1 MTTQSLKPKQDS
13 EQTERGP
20 VLVEPLGPIVL
31 RLDPIVRL
39 TDDVLLELSSL
50 NDTLRMERNAQGDLE
65 ILPPTFPTTG
75 NQNAGIT
82 ARVALWAEQDGT
94 GVVFDSSTGFTLP
107 NGAVRSPDA
116 SWILKTR
123 LAALTDEQRQGFW
136 HITPDFVIELRSSS
150 DTVRGLQRKMQEY
163 LEKGVR
169 LGWMI
174 DPLDPLRRVYVYRPN
189 AEVETLE
196 GPESLSGEPELP
208 GFTLDLKPVWEP
220 AF

>member
-13 EQTERGP
+13 TQTERGP

-31 RLDPIVRL
+31 RLEPIVQL

-65 ILPPTFPTTG
+65 ILPPTFPVTG
-75 NQNAGIT
+75 NQEANVSADLTIW
-82 ARVALWAEQDGT
+82 ARNDGT
-94 GVVFDSSTGFTLP
+94 GVAFGPTTGFTLP

-116 SWILKTR
+116 SWILKIR
-123 LAALTDEQRQGFW
+123 LAAMTDEQREGFW
-136 HITPDFVIELRSSS
+136 HISPDFVIELRSSS
-150 DTVRGLQRKMQEY
+150 DTLRGLQRKMQEY
-163 LEKGVR
+163 LENGVR
-169 LGWMI
+169 LGWLI

-189 AEVETLE
+189 ADVETLE
-196 GPESLSGEPELP
+196 GPVSLSGEPELP
-208 GFTLDLKPVWEP
+208 GFTLDLKQVWDP